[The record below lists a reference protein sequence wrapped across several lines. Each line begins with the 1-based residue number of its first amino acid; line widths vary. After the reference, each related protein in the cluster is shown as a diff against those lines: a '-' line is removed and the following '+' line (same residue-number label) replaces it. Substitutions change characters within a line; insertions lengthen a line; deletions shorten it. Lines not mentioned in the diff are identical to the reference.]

1 MEVSTEE
8 LRRAKEAAE
17 DLLEEMGLAAYLYEV
32 EPTSGQWMVRVECA
46 VSDGGWQSV
55 ELPVDKDQLL
65 SAAGDARIRAALL
78 EDWGGELEDC
88 RREPEG

>member
-32 EPTSGQWMVRVECA
+32 EPTSGPWLVRVECA
-46 VSDGGWQSV
+46 VSDGAWQTA
-55 ELPVDKDQLL
+55 ELPVEKDQLL
-65 SAAGDARIRAALL
+65 LAAGDSRIRAALL

-88 RREPEG
+88 QRQPED